1 MNIDFKNKVILVT
14 GSTSGIGRQIAKQL
28 LENNASVV
36 INYGHNEK
44 LAEET
49 MNELSN
55 FKNNILLIK
64 CDLSKEN
71 EVDNMFKEIENKFG
85 KLDGLVNCA
94 AYDKILSVEDLTIE
108 EYRYELDVNVVARW
122 QCIKNAIPLMKKSE
136 MPRVVNIA
144 SRLGTKPIKDSVA
157 YCTCEAATIMLT
169 KCCALEL
176 AKYNIKVNTVSPSL
190 TLTPL
195 AEKSYTE
202 EEIKKTSEEN
212 PSKRLGKAED
222 TANLVLFLLSDKADY
237 INGENINVNG
247 GILLK

>member
-136 MPRVVNIA
+136 MPRVINIA

-157 YCTCEAATIMLT
+157 YCTCEAATIMIT